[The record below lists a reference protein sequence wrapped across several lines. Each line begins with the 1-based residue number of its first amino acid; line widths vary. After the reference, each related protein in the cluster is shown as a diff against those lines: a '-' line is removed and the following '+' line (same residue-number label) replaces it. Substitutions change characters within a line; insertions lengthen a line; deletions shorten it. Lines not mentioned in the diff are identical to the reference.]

1 MEVFFCCCFKPKKK
15 KRERERHK
23 KGGEEKKTITKRKR
37 KLSEINTMKVTES
50 GRKIR
55 ESANITSKSNII
67 FTLFLLDYLLSIS
80 FFPFLGEK
88 NP

>member
-1 MEVFFCCCFKPKKK
+1 MEIFFCCCFKPKKK

-23 KGGEEKKTITKRKR
+23 KGGKEKKTITKRKR

-55 ESANITSKSNII
+55 ECPNITSKSNMF
-67 FTLFLLDYLLSIS
+67 FTHFLLDYLLLVS
-80 FFPFLGEK
+80 FSPFFRK
-88 NP
+88 KS